1 MKPMIYFDFQETQ
14 DKIAVVIDK
23 ARLKEIL
30 NEIYNAG
37 VEDGRRENKSNSQ
50 TAYRD
55 GDTYK
60 LQQM

>member
-14 DKIAVVIDK
+14 DKIAVVINK

-37 VEDGRRENKSNSQ
+37 VEDGRRENKSNSHVK
-50 TAYRD
+50 
-55 GDTYK
+55 GNK
-60 LQQM
+60 I